1 MDLTILAIVE
11 FQSLSERNPL
21 GWERMGQFSRDVATE
36 GERPVFI
43 WLLDPPA
50 QIIENKLDIYN

>member
-1 MDLTILAIVE
+1 MDLIILAIVE
-11 FQSLSERNPL
+11 FQSLSVRNPL
-21 GWERMGQFSRDVATE
+21 GMGQFSRDVATE

>member
-11 FQSLSERNPL
+11 LQSLSVLRNPL
-21 GWERMGQFSRDVATE
+21 GMGQFSRDVATE

-50 QIIENKLDIYN
+50 RIIENKLDIYN

>member
-11 FQSLSERNPL
+11 LQSLSVLRNPL
-21 GWERMGQFSRDVATE
+21 GMGQFSRDVATE

-43 WLLDPPA
+43 
-50 QIIENKLDIYN
+50 